1 MNCDFQQS
9 QKRKKIRLRK
19 GPELLQ
25 VYFLKLLKMDYTS
38 GGSFLCL
45 NCRFC
50 CTWSIIQIYFITSCY
65 QNLQIQKLLFVPPFF
80 FPKMLRGSFL
90 WEIKGSRGFNFLYFK
105 NNDINHNKKGPAAA
119 SEFICQLW
127 HFKKM
132 MSWKESALIIVVSL
146 PGSPRSMIEKNGILG
161 ICI

>member
-9 QKRKKIRLRK
+9 QKRKKVRLRK

-25 VYFLKLLKMDYTS
+25 VSFLQLLKMDYTS

-65 QNLQIQKLLFVPPFF
+65 QNLQIQKLLFIPPFF
-80 FPKMLRGSFL
+80 FPKMLGGLSYGRLKEVGVLTFYIL
-90 WEIKGSRGFNFLYFK
+90 RIMIL
-105 NNDINHNKKGPAAA
+105 ITTKKVAAA

-132 MSWKESALIIVVSL
+132 MSWKESALIIVVSF
-146 PGSPRSMIEKNGILG
+146 PGSPRSMIEKNRTLG

>member
-9 QKRKKIRLRK
+9 QKIKKIRLRK

-25 VYFLKLLKMDYTS
+25 VYFLQLLKMDYTS

-90 WEIKGSRGFNFLYFK
+90 WEIKGSRGFNFYILRIMILITTKRWLLRQNLYVNYGTLKKWCLGK
-105 NNDINHNKKGPAAA
+105 N
-119 SEFICQLW
+119 L
-127 HFKKM
+127 
-132 MSWKESALIIVVSL
+132 L
-146 PGSPRSMIEKNGILG
+146 
-161 ICI
+161 